1 MNNQL
6 TRERYIQIIE
16 EIRNRINNARY
27 TCMCPQCNEKAINS
41 HVFQRK
47 RIIKQITTNGKVY
60 AFILDDFF
68 NLLYGRNPIKYEHK
82 GAKESFSFY
91 GFCQKHDNDLFL
103 PIEND
108 DVDWTDVRC
117 QYLLGYKTICREIR
131 IKQKAF
137 TYLDEVSKTFVWENE
152 LEYIPIIISKQKKD
166 IERTLPTLEQYK
178 RLFEQG
184 IFKTDYSK
192 YKFKLIALPFCL
204 DLCLASPITIAE
216 ENRYAFIPKTQI
228 VDTVN
233 IVNIFPYNNQT
244 FILLGFLDGMPN
256 TWCSDIYNA
265 LQSNDRKVVANTLQ
279 DIMFRSDFN
288 CISEKLY
295 NNIKDKL
302 PLFYEE
308 WRELG
313 TNFNKELSYNSDL
326 FSEYIKGI

>member
-1 MNNQL
+1 MDNQL

-16 EIRNRINNARY
+16 EIRNRINNATH
-27 TCMCPQCNEKAINS
+27 TCMCPQCSEKAINS

-60 AFILDDFF
+60 AFILDNFF

-82 GAKESFSFY
+82 AAKESFSFY
-91 GFCQKHDNDLFL
+91 GFCKEHDNNLFL

-108 DVDWTDVRC
+108 NVNWCDIHC

-131 IKQKAF
+131 IKQDALL
-137 TYLDEVSKTFVWENE
+137 YLDEVSNTFVWENE
-152 LEYIPIIISKQKKD
+152 LDYTPILISEQKNNIK
-166 IERTLPTLEQYK
+166 RTLPTLEQYK
-178 RLFEQG
+178 QLFEQG
-184 IFKTDYSK
+184 IFKKDYSK
-192 YKFKLIALPFCL
+192 YTFKLAVLPFCL

-216 ENRYAFIPKTQI
+216 ENRYAFIPTTKI

-233 IVNIFPYNNQT
+233 VVNIFPYNNQT
-244 FILLGFLDGMPN
+244 FVLLGFLDGMPN
-256 TWCSDIYNA
+256 TWCSEKYSA
-265 LQSNDRKVVANTLQ
+265 LQSKDKNVICNALQ

-288 CISEKLY
+288 CISENLY

-308 WRELG
+308 WKELG
-313 TNFNKELSYNSDL
+313 TNFNKDLSYNSDL

>member
-82 GAKESFSFY
+82 GAQESFSFY

-131 IKQKAF
+131 IKQQAF

-152 LEYIPIIISKQKKD
+152 LEYIPILISKQKKD

>member
-1 MNNQL
+1 MDNQL

-16 EIRNRINNARY
+16 GIRNRINNARY
-27 TCMCPQCNEKAINS
+27 TCMCPRCNEKAINS

-47 RIIKQITTNGKVY
+47 KIIKQITTNGKVY
-60 AFILDDFF
+60 AFILDNFF
-68 NLLYGRNPIKYEHK
+68 NLLHERNPIKHERK

-91 GFCQKHDNDLFL
+91 GFCPKHDNDLFL

-108 DVDWTDVRC
+108 NVDWNDVHC

-131 IKQKAF
+131 IKQNVL
-137 TYLDEVSKTFVWENE
+137 TYLDEVLNTFVWGDESK
-152 LEYIPIIISKQKKD
+152 YIPILISEQKRNV
-166 IERTLPTLEQYK
+166 ERTLPTLEQYK

-184 IFKTDYSK
+184 IFNKDYSK
-192 YKFKLIALPFCL
+192 YQFKLITLPFCL

-216 ENRYAFIPKTQI
+216 ENRYAYIPTTQI

-233 IVNIFPYNNQT
+233 VVNIFPYNNQT
-244 FILLGFLDGMPN
+244 HILLGFLDGMPN
-256 TWCSDIYNA
+256 IWCIERYNN
-265 LQSNDRKVVANTLQ
+265 LQSNDVKVVANALQ
-279 DIMFRSDFN
+279 DIMYRSDFN

-308 WRELG
+308 WRNLSN
-313 TNFNKELSYNSDL
+313 NFNKDLSYNSDL
-326 FSEYIKGI
+326 FSEYINGI

>member
-108 DVDWTDVRC
+108 DVDWTDARC

-137 TYLDEVSKTFVWENE
+137 TYLDEVSKTFVWENG
-152 LEYIPIIISKQKKD
+152 LEYIPILISKQKKD

>member
-131 IKQKAF
+131 IKQQAF

-152 LEYIPIIISKQKKD
+152 LEYIPILISKQKKD